1 MNRLEHQIVRDLRQ
15 IADRATPSPNR
26 WNSILTRI
34 AAQDPDTETEP
45 EQQLV
50 PVKEIYVSVD
60 SPPTSETRNRRRLT
74 MAVAAVVAVVGVAA
88 IATNSMNSDDGVEP
102 APAAATT
109 VAPTTVAPRREAGT
123 FEGGKRVT
131 YTVPD
136 GWETISGGPG
146 TLSQNAT
153 GTECRPDCMGVVKGD
168 PAIGVVFMGA
178 LYPLYTHYCR
188 GTLADQVGPYIDDL
202 VSAWTN
208 LPGVDATAARDVT
221 VDGFDAKEIELTV
234 SAEAMNRRD
243 CSGIFYRCSY
253 SDPGNLLNANQ
264 CKNELAGRANQ
275 ELKIWILDI
284 DHERHMIVAGYFPDT
299 SQQDRAAL
307 DEIVA
312 SIQIG

>member
-1 MNRLEHQIVRDLRQ
+1 MNRLEHQIVRDLQQ
-15 IADRATPSPNR
+15 IADRATPSPHR

-60 SPPTSETRNRRRLT
+60 SPRTSGTRNRQRLV
-74 MAVAAVVAVVGVAA
+74 MAAAAVVVVIGVAA
-88 IATNSMNSDDGVEP
+88 IAINSMNSDDEVEP

-109 VAPTTVAPRREAGT
+109 AAPTTVAPRRVVGA
-123 FEGGKRVT
+123 FEPRGKRVT
-131 YTVPD
+131 YAVPD
-136 GWETISGGPG
+136 GWENIGMGGQPP
-146 TLSQNAT
+146 SYF
-153 GTECRPDCMGVVKGD
+153 GVGKGD
-168 PAIGVVFMGA
+168 PAIGVVFVGA
-178 LYPLYTHYCR
+178 RYDFYTHLC
-188 GTLADQVGPYIDDL
+188 GSALGGQVGRTIDDL

-234 SAEAMNRRD
+234 SAEARNPKN
-243 CSGIFYRCSY
+243 CSGMFSRCSFG
-253 SDPGNLLNANQ
+253 DGGTH
-264 CKNELAGRANQ
+264 CRNELAGRINQ
-275 ELKIWILDI
+275 ELRIWILDI
-284 DHERHMIVAGYFPDT
+284 DDERLMILAGSFPDT

>member
-45 EQQLV
+45 EQHLV

-74 MAVAAVVAVVGVAA
+74 MAAAAVVAVIGVAA
-88 IATNSMNSDDGVEP
+88 IATNSPNSDDDVEP
-102 APAAATT
+102 VPAVQPT
-109 VAPTTVAPRREAGT
+109 VAPTDVAPRREVGA
-123 FEGGKRVT
+123 FEPRGKRVT

-136 GWETISGGPG
+136 GWENIGVGQPPSYY
-146 TLSQNAT
+146 
-153 GTECRPDCMGVVKGD
+153 GVVKGH
-168 PAIGVVFMGA
+168 PALGVVFIGA
-178 LYPLYTHYCR
+178 RYPFYTHLC
-188 GTLADQVGPYIDDL
+188 GSALGGPVGSTIDDL

-208 LPGVDATAARDVT
+208 LPGVEATAARDVT

-234 SAEAMNRRD
+234 SAKASKD
-243 CSGIFYRCSY
+243 CSGMFSRC
-253 SDPGNLLNANQ
+253 GGGGGLTNITH
-264 CKNELAGRANQ
+264 CRNELAGRTNQ

-284 DHERHMIVAGYFPDT
+284 DGERNMILAGSFPDT

>member
-45 EQQLV
+45 DEQLV
-50 PVKEIYVSVD
+50 PVKEIYVSVV
-60 SPPTSETRNRRRLT
+60 SPPASETRNRRRLT
-74 MAVAAVVAVVGVAA
+74 MAVAAVVAVIGVAA
-88 IATNSMNSDDGVEP
+88 IAINSTNSDDDVEP
-102 APAAATT
+102 APAVQPTAAPTT
-109 VAPTTVAPRREAGT
+109 VAPTTVAHRREAGA
-123 FEGGKRVT
+123 FEGGGERVT

-136 GWETISGGPG
+136 GWENIGGQP
-146 TLSQNAT
+146 
-153 GTECRPDCMGVVKGD
+153 PYFGVGKGD
-168 PAIGVVFMGA
+168 PAIGVVFVMA
-178 LYPLYTHYCR
+178 EDNFYTYYCKSAR
-188 GTLADQVGPYIDDL
+188 LIGDPVGPTIDDL

-234 SAEAMNRRD
+234 SAEAMNAKD
-243 CSGIFYRCSY
+243 CSGMFYRCSFAATRTPITAL
-253 SDPGNLLNANQ
+253 SVQGPVQ
-264 CKNELAGRANQ
+264 CKNELGRRSNQ

-284 DHERHMIVAGYFPDT
+284 DGVRHMIVAGSLPDT